1 MVKCG
6 SYFWYGLIK
15 QAVSQMAAIGVEY
28 LEISNVSG
36 AGVQEVVKVLAQVI
50 IQVLNLV
57 TAYS

>member
-1 MVKCG
+1 
-6 SYFWYGLIK
+6 
-15 QAVSQMAAIGVEY
+15 MAAIGVEY